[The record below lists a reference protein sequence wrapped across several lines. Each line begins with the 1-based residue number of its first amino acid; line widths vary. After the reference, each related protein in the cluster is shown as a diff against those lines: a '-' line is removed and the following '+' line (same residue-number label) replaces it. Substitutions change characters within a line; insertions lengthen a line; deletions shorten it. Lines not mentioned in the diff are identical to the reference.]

1 GECRMTPIATHDYA
15 DNDTEAVDLIAVER
29 CVAGTLRAKQL
40 TAAERDYV
48 VGRLFRLGYP
58 NPEIVHRTGIAL
70 ADIRPILLR
79 LGLPPQ
85 KTSRLVL
92 RAPGA
97 CTAEQAHRAR
107 HLIAARSHG
116 ADEARDLLLALGL
129 VEQIP
134 VWTPSLRQPPHDKST
149 GRADLLT

>member
-1 GECRMTPIATHDYA
+1 MTPIPTD
-15 DNDTEAVDLIAVER
+15 DDTEVVDLIAVER

-58 NPEIVHRTGIAL
+58 NPEIVHRTGVAL

-79 LGLPPQ
+79 LGLLPQ
-85 KTSRLVL
+85 KTYRLVL
-92 RAPGA
+92 RSPGA
-97 CTAEQAHRAR
+97 CTAEQARRAR

-116 ADEARDLLLALGL
+116 TDEARYLLLALGL

-134 VWTPSLRQPPHDKST
+134 VWTTTQPEAAV
-149 GRADLLT
+149 G